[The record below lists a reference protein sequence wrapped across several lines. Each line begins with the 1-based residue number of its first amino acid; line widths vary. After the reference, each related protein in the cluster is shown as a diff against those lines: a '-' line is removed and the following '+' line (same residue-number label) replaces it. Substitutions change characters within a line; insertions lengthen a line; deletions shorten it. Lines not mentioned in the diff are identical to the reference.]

1 MDVGIGST
9 FARNITT
16 LKGWPQ
22 PFWGRYEEL
31 NNVVIPSISA
41 IQAYQLQK
49 IKQFEEIS
57 ASRMKK
63 YARINKLFSSGNVN
77 KLQSEHAE
85 NENNTIDQAITNI
98 IKAINGTY
106 QARERIDKN
115 QYEYNY
121 QKLQNKLENLKDAI
135 NSVKEILESG
145 KQSQTI
151 NEYFLDQVNKAIK
164 NCGVEGSN
172 PSQWF
177 AQINQFKG
185 DIVEEIGLKWLNS
198 FGVSNI
204 QTLNVGSLSYQG
216 SSNKGRHKG
225 QLIQDLMILQV
236 DDFDLDTIPIEYK
249 FNKEKKIV
257 TLREFIEKIE
267 TMTGKSEE
275 ISITDETYDI
285 LESLSIINI
294 QEKGGLN
301 QIPWNKNSKNTQIS
315 IGELENDVLTISA
328 KRTLELLHQL
338 DCENIPKKDIWVK
351 NTSRDY
357 NLIADYGLATKLFKV
372 LHLDNNQYVLTPQG
386 FTPFST
392 RIETMMKA
400 KNSRIAFKGLINI
413 GANENDAMGKLRAI
427 YMPNYK

>member
-31 NNVVIPSISA
+31 NNVVTPSISA

-57 ASRMKK
+57 ASRMEK

-77 KLQSEHAE
+77 KLQSEYAE

-106 QARERIDKN
+106 QARTRIDKN
-115 QYEYNY
+115 QYEYDY
-121 QKLQNKLENLKDAI
+121 QKLQDKLKNLRAAI
-135 NSVKEILESG
+135 NSVNKMLKSE
-145 KQSQTI
+145 QTI
-151 NEYFLDQVNKAIK
+151 NKYFLDQIDNAIEK
-164 NCGVEGSN
+164 CGIESSD

-177 AQINQFKG
+177 KMINQFKG

-204 QTLNVGSLSYQG
+204 KTLNVGSLSYQG

-236 DDFDLDTIPIEYK
+236 DDFDLDMIPIEYK

-257 TLREFIEKIE
+257 TLKEFIEKIE
-267 TMTGKSEE
+267 TMTGESEE

-294 QEKGGLN
+294 QGKGGLN

-315 IGELENDVLTISA
+315 IEELENDGLTISA